1 MWLSICVCVCVF
13 HATNENV
20 DIIHMK
26 PKNKLKHNTQARA
39 RIQR

>member
-1 MWLSICVCVCVF
+1 MWLSICVCVF

-26 PKNKLKHNTQARA
+26 LKNKAKHNTQARA
-39 RIQR
+39 RIQH